1 MLDENLPTFR
11 GRQSAENPLNTLYS
25 FTHHGSTPS
34 PEFLLRRP
42 DPTLPE
48 AKNKYAVALAD
59 PILND
64 VIYAEVLI
72 TPEWKQSSALDGV
85 SGGTTDPTPPENIN
99 LQLYNPDQTVVL
111 RQVPG
116 SWGRGGSWDFEL
128 PTVSFKKPTTS
139 QIDREAVAG
148 PAARDLIPR
157 LTFRWKR
164 ERLSKGMTCYL
175 VGKTEDAGPGRR
187 GTKEPDITVALAE
200 QGRNGETLVALYEP
214 NMRRVELEDRKGFD
228 MLLLLSLEVIRDLF
242 LNPKDPYNLDGRNG
256 RGRRASQPV
265 AGTALNSHPPFANTA
280 PDAAEKRAEAGQP
293 CKTPPPPKGST
304 PPTTTSSSV
313 RPSTKSKTPPPIRQ
327 TQAEIDAETERLK
340 AMVEQE
346 ERERQE
352 RERLRRKERERE
364 EKRRQE
370 EAERLKREREA
381 EVERE
386 TERLRRLYGVEG
398 QDFNQHSPIRPI
410 SPLEDETPT
419 PFLPPRPVSMG
430 PSQFQAQT
438 QNLGQTPGQPRPLS
452 AYQQHFSQPPPPGQ
466 AQGNSKPSNP
476 FAAFSNK
483 LENLPL
489 AGQAASTVQGFLGK
503 IKRDEKKTNKKT
515 T

>member
-11 GRQSAENPLNTLYS
+11 GRQSAENPLNTLFS

-34 PEFLLRRP
+34 PEFLLRRL
-42 DPTLPE
+42 DPTDSE
-48 AKNKYAVALAD
+48 SKNKYAVALAD
-59 PILND
+59 PVLND
-64 VIYAEVLI
+64 VVYAEVLV

-99 LQLYNPDQTVVL
+99 LQLYNPDQTIVL

-128 PTVSFKKPTTS
+128 PTVAFKKPTSS
-139 QIDREAVAG
+139 QIDREATSG

-175 VGKTEDAGPGRR
+175 IGKTEDSASGRR

-200 QGRNGETLVALYEP
+200 QGRNGDTLVALYEP

-228 MLLLLSLEVIRDLF
+228 MILLLSLEVIRDLF
-242 LNPKDPYNLDGRNG
+242 LSPKDPYNLDGRG
-256 RGRRASQPV
+256 ARGRRASQSAATLV
-265 AGTALNSHPPFANTA
+265 AGASHSPPANGSA
-280 PDAAEKRAEAGQP
+280 PNKLTDGK
-293 CKTPPPPKGST
+293 C
-304 PPTTTSSSV
+304 
-313 RPSTKSKTPPPIRQ
+313 SKTPPPVAAATVATVAPSSRPSKKPKTPSPVRQ
-327 TQAEIDAETERLK
+327 SQAEIDAETERLK

-346 ERERQE
+346 EREREEE
-352 RERLRRKERERE
+352 RKRERERE
-364 EKRRQE
+364 EKRRRE
-370 EAERLKREREA
+370 EEERKKREREA

-386 TERLRRLYGVEG
+386 TERLRQLYGIEG
-398 QDFNQHSPIRPI
+398 QDFSSGNTSTSQPASPPGDSSTPI
-410 SPLEDETPT
+410 
-419 PFLPPRPVSMG
+419 LPPRPVSMG

-438 QNLGQTPGQPRPLS
+438 QSPGSGSGHPRPLS
-452 AYQQHFSQPPPPGQ
+452 AYQQHFTQSHFQPPPGQ
-466 AQGNSKPSNP
+466 APAQGNSKPNP
-476 FAAFSNK
+476 FASLSNK
-483 LENLPL
+483 LESLPL

-503 IKRDEKKTNKKT
+503 IKRDDKKT
-515 T
+515 TKKTT